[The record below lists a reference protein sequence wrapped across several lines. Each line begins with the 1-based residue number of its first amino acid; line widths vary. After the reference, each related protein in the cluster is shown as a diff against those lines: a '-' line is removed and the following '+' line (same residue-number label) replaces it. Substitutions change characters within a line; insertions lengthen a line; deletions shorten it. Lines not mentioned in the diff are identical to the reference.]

1 MESIS
6 DINKL
11 RLKGGCFFDST
22 DLEIF
27 EKKDQ
32 LNKASLIFGRNGAG
46 KTTLSNAFRKIKG
59 DTDSPIE
66 SASLIDYDNKTI
78 DSNNLKNEIFVFDEK
93 FIDENVKIK
102 ERGLRSVVIL
112 GKMNEYSTKLDKKSS
127 EQNKIQSEVDELNES
142 LKKSNDQNNT
152 NSPEYY
158 WNKISK
164 KLKEDGGWADRDKKI
179 RSNVV
184 KSKVSEKAYDT
195 IKNYQSPDTIYE
207 LNNLFDS
214 KYNKLTEAR
223 EGKLLIEHKVPSN
236 DIFMDS
242 YQVMDSY
249 DGKVSYLLNKK
260 LEKPTLNERDN
271 RIISLI
277 YESSNDTEKLSKKL
291 EKFEDEKV
299 KQCPYCYQDLSDS
312 YKSNLVKI
320 ISRILNQEVK
330 NHQNELRNFIIE
342 EINID
347 LSEYVSLGHYDDCID
362 AIDTLNS
369 KIENNNE
376 IIRSKINNPYDSL
389 NQFNSL
395 NDDIL
400 ALKKSLNNLEI
411 DRKQHNKA
419 LVDIKSI
426 EQELISLN
434 NKIAYLEIKDNSDL
448 YEKFIKERSQL
459 ENKIDK
465 LLHDKSSVEDD
476 IADIKSQMQNVDIA
490 VDKINAFLEYIFCD
504 KEKLKLT
511 FKENEYLL
519 MSKDK
524 FVKPSE
530 ISLGERNILGL
541 SYFFVSILENKKLEE
556 GYKKPSLIVIDD
568 PISSFDNS
576 NKIGIISFLKFQM
589 NQFLGGNENTKAII
603 LTHDLSTYFSLEKLF
618 TSLTKSFKNKW
629 DKKVI
634 FETLKLAGNK
644 ISKFKTSKYQ
654 QYDEYL
660 ETIYKFATDVNTYEM
675 FIGNIIRQVLEAF
688 STFEYGDGIDAIL
701 DGDITSEKLNNTQ
714 SIYFKNL
721 MFKLFLDGGSHKEN
735 DVKAMNDFNFF
746 TTISHNEKRR
756 VAKDILCLL
765 YKLNEEHFISHFK
778 RISNRSSEIDI
789 NEVLENI
796 NEWSKIGN

>member
-1 MESIS
+1 MEAIS

-59 DTDSPIE
+59 DTDSSIE

-102 ERGLRSVVIL
+102 EKGLSSVVIL
-112 GKMNEYSTKLDKKSS
+112 GKMNEYSTKLEKKSS

-152 NSPEYY
+152 NSPKYY

-184 KSKVSEKAYDT
+184 KSRVSETAYDT
-195 IKNYQSPDTIYE
+195 IKNYQSSDTIYE

-242 YQVMDSY
+242 Y

-277 YESSNDTEKLSKKL
+277 YESSKDTEKLSKKL

-347 LSEYVSLGHYDDCID
+347 LSEYDSLEHYDDCID

-376 IIRSKINNPYDSL
+376 IIRSKINNPYDPL

-400 ALKKSLNNLEI
+400 ALKKSLNDLEI

-465 LLHDKSSVEDD
+465 LSHDKSSVEDD

-618 TSLTKSFKNKW
+618 TSLIKSFKNKW

-634 FETLKLAGNK
+634 FETLKLADNK

-660 ETIYKFATDVNTYEM
+660 ETIYKFAKNVNTYEM

-789 NEVLENI
+789 NKVLDNI
-796 NEWSKIGN
+796 DEWSKIGN